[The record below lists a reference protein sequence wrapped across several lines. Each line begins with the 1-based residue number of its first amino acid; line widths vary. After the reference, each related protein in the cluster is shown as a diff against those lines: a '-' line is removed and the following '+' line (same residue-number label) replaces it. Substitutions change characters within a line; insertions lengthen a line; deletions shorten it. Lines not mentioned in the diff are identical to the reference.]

1 MYQIKAVLKPE
12 KNKKGKYLSYFF
24 QSVSLRF
31 YSVHL
36 RDSEIWTLTEFAIP
50 DAAKLLSLLVECF
63 LLAAI
68 PSIRF
73 ASFLTQRSLRQSAM
87 RLLSRFEDN
96 IVICSKFVSEYPL
109 GCATRGKAKL
119 FPRLFFKKSDLWL
132 AFPLSQKVTLR
143 YQLFATCS
151 LRSL

>member
-1 MYQIKAVLKPE
+1 M
-12 KNKKGKYLSYFF
+12 
-24 QSVSLRF
+24 
-31 YSVHL
+31 
-36 RDSEIWTLTEFAIP
+36 TLTEFAIP
-50 DAAKLLSLLVECF
+50 DAAKLLGLLVECF

-109 GCATRGKAKL
+109 GCAIVKARFEPK
-119 FPRLFFKKSDLWL
+119 
-132 AFPLSQKVTLR
+132 
-143 YQLFATCS
+143 
-151 LRSL
+151 